1 MSGLLTVS
9 GKIRKLGLG
18 FGKQFN
24 KLIGNFRCYVGSALT
39 ISGKISKIIERF
51 FKFLSL
57 GLGPGE
63 QFNKLIGKFSFIQ
76 PKPGTRLDN
85 LVSFSI
91 PEIKLTSYCRV
102 CNTVSGKISKVVGRF
117 VKFPSLGWSLENNLT
132 S

>member
-9 GKIRKLGLG
+9 GKISKLGLG

-57 GLGPGE
+57 GLGPGK
-63 QFNKLIGKFSFIQ
+63 QFNKLIGNFSFIQ
-76 PKPGTRLDN
+76 PKPGTRSDN
-85 LVSFSI
+85 LVSSI

-117 VKFPSLGWSLENNLT
+117 VKFPSLGWSLGNNLT